1 MASITQTIPSYALG
15 ISQQSD
21 EAKLPGQVRDA
32 VNVVPDLVEGLYK
45 RPGAKYVTTA
55 TNLNAVAKWFGYF
68 RDDDEGSYIG
78 RVNRLGNVRVWNA
91 KTGAEMTV
99 TGTSNPHTYLTHTKD
114 SDISF
119 QTIGDTTFICNSD
132 VNNSQTATK
141 MKLTDIAPSK
151 PNPYSVYVELKSV
164 SPKRSYA
171 LNLVSDASTATRHTA
186 TSVRLASPFDTESN
200 QGCIYTGTKVHID
213 PTTGI
218 AVRVIVT
225 GQPYVSGF
233 DTNPADRP
241 QYSCQYTSTVE
252 LLHGGSYDNS
262 VGPLAGSSN
271 AAFTVSIKNQSY
283 SIFVTSEVTANE
295 PGNMGRIRP
304 VPVDLESNAN
314 LSPAAILQ
322 SIADELT
329 PLGFGYKFI
338 GNGIYITHPTSPFN
352 VEALD
357 GDLFNIVRDTVNTVA
372 DLPTVCKHGYIVNVI
387 NSEDTVTDDYYLK
400 FVGEN
405 NIDGEGHWEEC
416 PKPGQKIKIDETRMP
431 YVLKRV
437 SSTAFSLGPYDWA
450 DKEVGD
456 ENTNRN
462 PSFMSLLDTSGNITE
477 ARRITKVLF
486 HRNRL
491 VMLSGS
497 NICLSQPDDLGN
509 FWNKTALTFSGKDRI
524 DLSVTKTTPA
534 ALTEG
539 IEMNTGLVLFS
550 QGAQFLFT
558 TDSDIL
564 NPETA
569 KVYALSTFNYD
580 PNTNPISLGTTLG
593 FVDVNGAH
601 TRFYEMTDIRRDGEP
616 IVIDQSKVAPR
627 LLAQGIDMIA
637 ASRENSH
644 LFFGKKGTD
653 IVYGFK
659 YFNAGDKRLQGSW
672 FRWKFPTG
680 ILFHYVENNRY
691 YLVFDDGTISF
702 IPLNDSI
709 QHTPNIVNADDE
721 DYNIHLDNHSVV
733 AAGSLTYNSSTNK
746 TTFSYPS
753 RLTAGRTAALVTD
766 TNNNRGRYQIVEGSP
781 GGTGSLTGDWTDSSI
796 LIGDLYQMKV
806 DFPTIYPT
814 SSKGDRVVAD
824 TKASVTIQRINLN
837 FGDVGEFKTTLSRKG
852 KPDYTDIHE
861 SSILDGYLAN
871 RAPYVEESIRTI
883 PVYERNTNVDVTLIS
898 DHPSPATLQSMSW
911 EGDYNP
917 RYYKRI

>member
-1 MASITQTIPSYALG
+1 
-15 ISQQSD
+15 
-21 EAKLPGQVRDA
+21 
-32 VNVVPDLVEGLYK
+32 
-45 RPGAKYVTTA
+45 
-55 TNLNAVAKWFGYF
+55 
-68 RDDDEGSYIG
+68 
-78 RVNRLGNVRVWNA
+78 
-91 KTGAEMTV
+91 
-99 TGTSNPHTYLTHTKD
+99 
-114 SDISF
+114 
-119 QTIGDTTFICNSD
+119 
-132 VNNSQTATK
+132 
-141 MKLTDIAPSK
+141 
-151 PNPYSVYVELKSV
+151 
-164 SPKRSYA
+164 
-171 LNLVSDASTATRHTA
+171 
-186 TSVRLASPFDTESN
+186 
-200 QGCIYTGTKVHID
+200 
-213 PTTGI
+213 
-218 AVRVIVT
+218 
-225 GQPYVSGF
+225 
-233 DTNPADRP
+233 
-241 QYSCQYTSTVE
+241 
-252 LLHGGSYDNS
+252 
-262 VGPLAGSSN
+262 
-271 AAFTVSIKNQSY
+271 
-283 SIFVTSEVTANE
+283 
-295 PGNMGRIRP
+295 
-304 VPVDLESNAN
+304 
-314 LSPAAILQ
+314 
-322 SIADELT
+322 
-329 PLGFGYKFI
+329 
-338 GNGIYITHPTSPFN
+338 
-352 VEALD
+352 
-357 GDLFNIVRDTVNTVA
+357 
-372 DLPTVCKHGYIVNVI
+372 
-387 NSEDTVTDDYYLK
+387 
-400 FVGEN
+400 
-405 NIDGEGHWEEC
+405 
-416 PKPGQKIKIDETRMP
+416 
-431 YVLKRV
+431 
-437 SSTAFSLGPYDWA
+437 
-450 DKEVGD
+450 
-456 ENTNRN
+456 
-462 PSFMSLLDTSGNITE
+462 
-477 ARRITKVLF
+477 
-486 HRNRL
+486 
-491 VMLSGS
+491 
-497 NICLSQPDDLGN
+497 
-509 FWNKTALTFSGKDRI
+509 
-524 DLSVTKTTPA
+524 
-534 ALTEG
+534 
-539 IEMNTGLVLFS
+539 
-550 QGAQFLFT
+550 
-558 TDSDIL
+558 
-564 NPETA
+564 
-569 KVYALSTFNYD
+569 
-580 PNTNPISLGTTLG
+580 
-593 FVDVNGAH
+593 
-601 TRFYEMTDIRRDGEP
+601 MTDIRRDGEP

-733 AAGSLTYNSSTNK
+733 ATGSLTYNSSTNK

>member
-55 TNLNAVAKWFGYF
+55 TSLNTVAKWFGYF
-68 RDDDEGSYIG
+68 RDDGEGSYIG

-99 TGTSNPHTYLTHTKD
+99 TGTSNPHTYLNHTKD

-141 MKLTDIAPSK
+141 MKLTDLAPSK
-151 PNPYSVYVELKSV
+151 PDPYSVYVELKSV

-171 LNLVSDASTATRHTA
+171 LNLVSDATTATRHTA
-186 TSVRLASPFDTESN
+186 TTVRILPPFDTQTDE
-200 QGCIYTGTKVHID
+200 GCIYSGTKIHVD

-218 AVRVIVT
+218 AVRVVVT
-225 GQPYVSGF
+225 GQPYVSGY

-241 QYSCQYTSTVE
+241 QYSCQYTSLVE

-262 VGPLAGSSN
+262 VGPLAGN
-271 AAFTVSIKNQSY
+271 TNPAFTVSIKNQSY
-283 SIFVTSEVTANE
+283 SIFVTNEVTANE

-304 VPVDLESNAN
+304 VPVDLENNAN

-322 SIADELT
+322 SIADEL
-329 PLGFGYKFI
+329 PSGFAYKFI

-416 PKPGQKIKIDETRMP
+416 PKPGQKTKIDETRMP

-437 SSTAFSLGPYDWA
+437 SSTAFSIGPYDWA

-462 PSFMSLLDTSGNITE
+462 PSFMSILDANGDIEE

-497 NICLSQPDDLGN
+497 NIILSQPDDLGN

-569 KVYALSTFNYD
+569 KVYSLSTFNYD

-653 IVYGFK
+653 TVYGFK

-672 FRWKFPTG
+672 FRWTFPDD
-680 ILFHYVENNRY
+680 IVFHYVENNRY
-691 YLVFDDGTISF
+691 YLVFEDGTISF
-702 IPLNDSI
+702 IPLNDTI

-721 DYNIHLDNHSVV
+721 DYNIHLDNHSIVTT
-733 AAGSLTYNSSTNK
+733 GSLTYNSSTNT

-753 RLTAGRTAALVTD
+753 RFTAGRTAAIVTD
-766 TNNNRGRYQIVEGSP
+766 TNNNRGRYQIIQGSP

-796 LIGDLYQMKV
+796 LIGDLYEMKV
-806 DFPTIYPT
+806 EFPTIYPT
-814 SSKGDRVVAD
+814 SSKGQRVVAD

-852 KPDYTDIHE
+852 KPDYTDTHE

-871 RAPYVEESIRTI
+871 RAPYVEESFRTI
-883 PVYERNTNVDVTLIS
+883 PVYERNTNVNVTLIS
-898 DHPSPATLQSMSW
+898 DHPSPTTLQSMSW